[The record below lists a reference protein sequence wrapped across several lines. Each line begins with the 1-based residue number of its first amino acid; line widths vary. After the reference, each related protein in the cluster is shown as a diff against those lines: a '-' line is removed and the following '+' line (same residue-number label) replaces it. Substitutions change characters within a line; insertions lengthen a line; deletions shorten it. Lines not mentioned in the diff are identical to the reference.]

1 MPLFLKCWHVLITSP
16 LYVYTYFDRSVLHVV
31 YITRIIVHRMHTS
44 SHLCRILHSGY
55 GFFTLK
61 QNQFYMELR
70 LSTSYERYFF
80 GVIGFHPEAI
90 KILYGASVIKVT
102 TRNVLIY
109 DESFMT
115 FLNSVTIAHNS

>member
-1 MPLFLKCWHVLITSP
+1 MQAFGVWV
-16 LYVYTYFDRSVLHVV
+16 
-31 YITRIIVHRMHTS
+31 
-44 SHLCRILHSGY
+44 
-55 GFFTLK
+55 FTLK

-80 GVIGFHPEAI
+80 GVIGFHPKAI

-102 TRNVLIY
+102 TRNVVIY

-115 FLNSVTIAHNS
+115 FLNSVTIAHNSRQFSDFRHEFEGMGPRPKT